1 MRSNEKGFGAYVGV
15 TAFLAVALGLHT
27 ERHWSQLG
35 VIDRGVV
42 SLIWIALL
50 MSAGAITVTMWKYLK
65 AWRMKRNIRSID

>member
-1 MRSNEKGFGAYVGV
+1 MRSNGRAFGACLGV
-15 TAFLAVALGLHT
+15 TTLLAVALGLHT

-50 MSAGAITVTMWKYLK
+50 VSVAAIAVTIWKYAT
-65 AWRMKRNIRSID
+65 AWRATRNIRPID